1 MNSSSIKLSLSFL
14 NQMNNQ
20 YILNSLKESQNLLNN
35 FLSDENNLNQIAAAT
50 NLMVNTL
57 KNEGRILSCG
67 NGGSMSDAMH
77 FAEELT
83 GRYRKDRPALAAMSM
98 SDPTHMTCVGNDFG
112 FEHIFSR
119 HLDAWGRKGD
129 VLLAISTSGN
139 SKNVINAVEAAK
151 KKGIK
156 TVGLLGKTGGELK
169 SLVDVSIIVDHKIT
183 DRIQEIH
190 IKIIHILIEGIERNL
205 YPSHYE

>member
-1 MNSSSIKLSLSFL
+1 
-14 NQMNNQ
+14 MNNQ

-50 NLMVNTL
+50 NLMVSTL

-169 SLVDVSIIVDHKIT
+169 SLVDVSIVVDHKIT